1 MSVTLYSIERV
12 VPYIEG
18 SNTGEV
24 AEELEKR
31 FGLCERFFNFIA
43 QDLEKMF
50 MFFLSR
56 DMRLGYEKAVE
67 NALFFGSEWLTNE
80 WRMYITQ
87 AKTGIVT
94 KASMGRDTPSFI
106 VTGRY
111 YENMKWILKRN

>member
-12 VPYIEG
+12 IPYDNG

-43 QDLEKMF
+43 QDLENKF
-50 MFFLSR
+50 MYFLQR
-56 DMRLGYEKAVE
+56 DLKLGYDRAIE
-67 NALFFGSEWLTNE
+67 NALFFSSNWLTNE
-80 WRMYITQ
+80 WRMYISQ

-94 KASMGRDTPSFI
+94 KASLDRDTPSFI
-106 VTGRY
+106 DTGRY
-111 YENMKWILKRN
+111 FENMQWILKRN